1 MTRSYDVP
9 FFGPPIP
16 KGGVFDKDDE
26 FRNFLLA
33 KLINAEN
40 AGHHS
45 KKFNT
50 MATRTRRQYLLDL
63 ANSYSSSQSIEQ
75 VHVSRFDSM
84 LCHTYMYMHTPR
96 YIHRQTHRHA
106 RTHTHTQTH
115 RHARTRTHIHTH
127 VHTHTYTIVDML
139 HNTVDLLSQYITHVL
154 L

>member
-16 KGGVFDKDDE
+16 KEGVFEKNDE

-45 KKFNT
+45 KKFNI
-50 MATRTRRQYLLDL
+50 MATRTRRQYLMDL

-75 VHVSRFDSM
+75 VNVSRFDSTC
-84 LCHTYMYMHTPR
+84 LRIHKHACSYSTYCIYAQINMHAN
-96 YIHRQTHRHA
+96 I
-106 RTHTHTQTH
+106 
-115 RHARTRTHIHTH
+115 
-127 VHTHTYTIVDML
+127 
-139 HNTVDLLSQYITHVL
+139 HVL
-154 L
+154 C